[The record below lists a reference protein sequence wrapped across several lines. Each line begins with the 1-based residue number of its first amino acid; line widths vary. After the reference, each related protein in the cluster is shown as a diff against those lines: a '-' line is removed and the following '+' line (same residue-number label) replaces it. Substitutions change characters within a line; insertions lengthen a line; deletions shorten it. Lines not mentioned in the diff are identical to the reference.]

1 MINNAK
7 KINEIDM
14 SNNPLYFS
22 NRKNII
28 EIIQTINFA
37 LNNNSQTFYLALY
50 YMDFILTNKN
60 YEIIFKLFYEDKED
74 DLKSEISVNDLVMFS
89 LACLII
95 ATKYNENDPHIPNII
110 SFINICSYY
119 TYDKYNFQVEQLYR
133 AEVIIL
139 KFIEYK
145 LNYFTIYH
153 YFTFIFGH
161 GFLPESIF
169 ENELMKEKN
178 YNKDN
183 KDELLEKIYSLSKEI
198 IDKFIEDNENIIYLI
213 GNKNYFTPIQI
224 LIWSAEHILN
234 LSFVDLFKNEKNVF
248 ELMYGIN
255 YLENKENNEILRNK
269 IQKIYDNIQRI
280 KEEINN
286 QEIQNQINSENE
298 KKIQNEIENKE
309 NYAPN
314 EMDLPLKNQKQ
325 KPKQNNKMLMSSDN
339 FYLEKYNNNS
349 NYDYN
354 KIPQNENLNLNSR
367 IKNYIPKYKYIPK
380 YNNNNKSKSTNNYR
394 YNQLFQLRNN
404 DNYINKYKYNYSS
417 NKKQIIDNKES
428 NENEEKGLQKQKNL
442 ESIVENLENK
452 FFKSNNLSIYKNIAN
467 NENNIKNLQNS
478 NNLMYFNRY
487 NNPQNN
493 NNINLH
499 ESNDFEHKSIKK
511 RIIFSKSHSNQKYT
525 NNNNKLN
532 NEKSKDIMYK
542 TKEILNNFN
551 FSHKTKP
558 YNFNNNKNNY
568 ENYGQNKLIYFNK
581 SDDKYNNNNNFT
593 LKNKKNYM
601 INDRYAMKENIQDN
615 NSNTI
620 YNKPNLMK
628 NKSIDFPKYRND
640 NLNLFNL
647 NNFDNISRK
656 EENKINNN
664 ISSSY
669 GTYYQYDK
677 LNKYENIDNF
687 CNEFQR
693 QYYNPC
699 VFQSWNKC
707 Y

>member
-1 MINNAK
+1 MINNAH
-7 KINEIDM
+7 KINQIDM

-28 EIIQTINFA
+28 KIIQTINTA
-37 LNNNSQTFYLALY
+37 LNNSSQTFFLALY
-50 YMDFILTNKN
+50 YMDLILTNKN
-60 YEIIFKLFYEDKED
+60 HERIFKLFYEDKED
-74 DLKSEISVNDLVMFS
+74 DLKSEISINDLVMFS

-95 ATKYNENDPHIPNII
+95 ATKYNENDPHVPNII
-110 SFINICSYY
+110 SFINLCSYY
-119 TYDKYNFQVEQLYR
+119 TYNKYNFQVEQLYR

-169 ENELMKEKN
+169 DNELMKETK
-178 YNKDN
+178 YSKDN
-183 KDELLEKIYSLSKEI
+183 KDELLEKIYILSREI
-198 IDKFIEDNENIIYLI
+198 IDKFIEDNENIIYI
-213 GNKNYFTPIQI
+213 IDYKNYFTPIQI

-234 LSFVDLFKNEKNVF
+234 LSLVNLFKNEKNIF
-248 ELMYGIN
+248 ELIYGIN
-255 YLENKENNEILRNK
+255 YLENKENNEILKNK
-269 IQKIYDNIQRI
+269 IQIIYDNIQRI

-286 QEIQNQINSENE
+286 HEIENQMNSETE
-298 KKIQNEIENKE
+298 KNIKNEIENKE
-309 NYAPN
+309 NHIPN
-314 EMDLPLKNQKQ
+314 AMDLTLKNQKQ
-325 KPKQNNKMLMSSDN
+325 NPKQKQNNNMLISSDN
-339 FYLEKYNNNS
+339 FYLEKYNNKD
-349 NYDYN
+349 NYNFN
-354 KIPQNENLNLNSR
+354 KMSQNENQNPNNH

-380 YNNNNKSKSTNNYR
+380 YNNNNIKSKSTNIYR

-404 DNYINKYKYNYSS
+404 NNHINKYKYNYSS
-417 NKKQIIDNKES
+417 NKKQIADNKES
-428 NENEEKGLQKQKNL
+428 NEREEKGISKQKNL
-442 ESIVENLENK
+442 ESIVENLDNK
-452 FFKSNNLSIYKNIAN
+452 FLKSTNLTIYKNLSN
-467 NENNIKNLQNS
+467 SNNIKNLQNS
-478 NNLMYFNRY
+478 NNLMYFSGY
-487 NNPQNN
+487 NNPQSN

-499 ESNDFEHKSIKK
+499 ESNDYEHKSIKK
-511 RIIFSKSHSNQKYT
+511 SINFSRSHSNQKYM
-525 NNNNKLN
+525 NHNNKLK
-532 NEKSKDIMYK
+532 NENSKDIMYK
-542 TKEILNNFN
+542 TKAILNNFN
-551 FSHKTKP
+551 FSHNKNP
-558 YNFNNNKNNY
+558 YNFKNNKNNY
-568 ENYGQNKLIYFNK
+568 ENHGENKFINFNKL
-581 SDDKYNNNNNFT
+581 DDNNNNFT
-593 LKNKKNYM
+593 LKNKKSYM

-615 NSNTI
+615 NINAI

-628 NKSIDFPKYRND
+628 NKSIDFPKYRNN
-640 NLNLFNL
+640 NLNLFNT
-647 NNFDNISRK
+647 NKIDNIYRK

-664 ISSSY
+664 FSSSY

>member
-1 MINNAK
+1 MINNAH
-7 KINEIDM
+7 KINQIDM

-28 EIIQTINFA
+28 EIIQTINTA
-37 LNNNSQTFYLALY
+37 LNNSAQTFFLALY
-50 YMDFILTNKN
+50 YMDLILTNKN
-60 YEIIFKLFYEDKED
+60 YEKIFKLFYEDKED
-74 DLKSEISVNDLVMFS
+74 DLKSEININDLVMFS

-95 ATKYNENDPHIPNII
+95 ATKYNENDPHVPNII
-110 SFINICSYY
+110 SFINLCSYY
-119 TYDKYNFQVEQLYR
+119 TYNKYNFQVEQLYR

-169 ENELMKEKN
+169 EKELMKETKYSKN
-178 YNKDN
+178 N
-183 KDELLEKIYSLSKEI
+183 KDELLEKIYILSREI
-198 IDKFIEDNENIIYLI
+198 IDKFIEDNENIIYI
-213 GNKNYFTPIQI
+213 IDYKNYFTPIQI

-234 LSFVDLFKNEKNVF
+234 LSLVNLFKNEKNIF
-248 ELMYGIN
+248 ELIYGIN
-255 YLENKENNEILRNK
+255 YLENKENNEILKNK
-269 IQKIYDNIQRI
+269 IQIIYDNIQRI

-286 QEIQNQINSENE
+286 HEIENQKNSEPE
-298 KKIQNEIENKE
+298 KNIQNEIENKE
-309 NYAPN
+309 NHIPN
-314 EMDLPLKNQKQ
+314 EMDLTLKNQKQ
-325 KPKQNNKMLMSSDN
+325 RPKQKQNNNMLISSDN
-339 FYLEKYNNNS
+339 FYLEKYNNKD
-349 NYDYN
+349 NYNFN
-354 KIPQNENLNLNSR
+354 KMSQNENQNPNNH

-380 YNNNNKSKSTNNYR
+380 YNNNIKSKSTNIYR

-404 DNYINKYKYNYSS
+404 NNHINKYKYNYSS
-417 NKKQIIDNKES
+417 NKKQIVDNKES
-428 NENEEKGLQKQKNL
+428 NEREEKGISKQKNL
-442 ESIVENLENK
+442 ESIVENLDNK
-452 FFKSNNLSIYKNIAN
+452 FLKSTNLTIYKNLSN
-467 NENNIKNLQNS
+467 SNNIKNLQNS
-478 NNLMYFNRY
+478 NNLMYFSRY

-499 ESNDFEHKSIKK
+499 ESHDYEHKNIKK
-511 RIIFSKSHSNQKYT
+511 SINFSRSHSNQKYM
-525 NNNNKLN
+525 NHNYKLN
-532 NEKSKDIMYK
+532 NENSKDIMYK
-542 TKEILNNFN
+542 TKAILNNFN
-551 FSHKTKP
+551 FSHNTKP
-558 YNFNNNKNNY
+558 YNFKNNKNNY
-568 ENYGQNKLIYFNK
+568 ENYGENKFIYFNK
-581 SDDKYNNNNNFT
+581 LDDNNNNFT
-593 LKNKKNYM
+593 LKNKKSYM

-615 NSNTI
+615 NINTI

-640 NLNLFNL
+640 NLNLFNT
-647 NNFDNISRK
+647 NKIDNIYRK

-664 ISSSY
+664 FSSSY